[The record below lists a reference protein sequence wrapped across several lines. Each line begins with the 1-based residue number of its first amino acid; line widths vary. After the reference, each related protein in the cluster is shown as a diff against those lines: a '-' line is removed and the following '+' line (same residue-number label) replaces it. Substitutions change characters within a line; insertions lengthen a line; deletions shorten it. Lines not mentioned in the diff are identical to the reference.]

1 MWGFFNFFCSMP
13 GQTPHFALGF
23 LIKQLLPGSGGLC
36 RCGGEQSQG
45 PSVLKLCGSSRL
57 PRPGVGGPVS
67 PFVGA
72 AEGTQMSPAWHR
84 EQGGRCISQPALWRP
99 RAVEFEKKLKY
110 LVISPRWVSV
120 GDMVTPGA
128 RLILWREMLLVQEL
142 SGALGT
148 REHCHHPCAKG
159 RTQDPRFC
167 HFLLQGLFKST
178 GNQETKPE

>member
-1 MWGFFNFFCSMP
+1 M
-13 GQTPHFALGF
+13 
-23 LIKQLLPGSGGLC
+23 
-36 RCGGEQSQG
+36 
-45 PSVLKLCGSSRL
+45 LKLCGSSRL

-128 RLILWREMLLVQEL
+128 RLILWHEMLLVQEL